1 MKQQQLRSSQA
12 HIKRNGDTLYNDW
25 NSNFRQLI
33 YTNKAAPMK
42 TLGIIASL
50 VLNFEFHGASRSG
63 VAKLRPAGCI
73 RPADQFNPAS

>member
-1 MKQQQLRSSQA
+1 
-12 HIKRNGDTLYNDW
+12 
-25 NSNFRQLI
+25 
-33 YTNKAAPMK
+33 MK

-50 VLNFEFHGASRSG
+50 VLNFEFHGASRLG